1 MGNTVGPDSCYR
13 NSCQMPCWPDIGERV
28 KSFLPMLA
36 VLSSVLAYL
45 AVVVFL
51 LWAPKIRKRWLLI
64 TSRILGAAGAV
75 PVAIALP
82 PLFLG
87 LLFASGNPPTRT
99 RIVRSP
105 DGQQAELN
113 YDAGFLGR
121 DYTKVTLKRSGCCR
135 HIVVFWHGGPSWFD
149 DPKIEWL
156 DNRHVRITYHTR
168 RDDPQHCEQKMGD
181 IAVACISS
189 PWPDSPTLDQ
199 PQTGVSAKP

>member
-1 MGNTVGPDSCYR
+1 VQPELCPSPSRCPPY
-13 NSCQMPCWPDIGERV
+13 
-28 KSFLPMLA
+28 FLASYLQA
-36 VLSSVLAYL
+36 V
-45 AVVVFL
+45 
-51 LWAPKIRKRWLLI
+51 IHH
-64 TSRILGAAGAV
+64 
-75 PVAIALP
+75 
-82 PLFLG
+82 LG
-87 LLFASGNPPTRT
+87 LVSYSP
-99 RIVRSP
+99 VP

-121 DYTKVTLKRSGCCR
+121 GYTKVTLKRSGCCR

-156 DNRHVRITYHTR
+156 DNRHLRITYHTR